1 MTELISLSL
10 QNIEYRLLKK
20 IFLKN
25 PPSISAAIPLLLVPL
40 AIEFLFVIICSLFLG
55 RFWVAL
61 PVTLVYLTIPCVFL
75 RHRIKLAMRPEE

>member
-40 AIEFLFVIICSLFLG
+40 AIEFLFVIICSLFL
-55 RFWVAL
+55 
-61 PVTLVYLTIPCVFL
+61 
-75 RHRIKLAMRPEE
+75 